1 MDDEENLD
9 LPEKDEDE
17 MFINLLDQNKNN
29 IYQFET
35 KIANFGQRKFMLRKD
50 NPEIYAVVISA
61 TLKKEVIEKNIFENM
76 ETIMILSVIN
86 EITAGIKIADLRYLM
101 LNSFET
107 MKQKDFFKNQEIFQG
122 KSFCDICLKD
132 ADEIG
137 RAIQY

>member
-1 MDDEENLD
+1 
-9 LPEKDEDE
+9 
-17 MFINLLDQNKNN
+17 MFINLLDQDKNN

-35 KIANFGQRKFMLRKD
+35 KIANFGQRKFMLNRN

-61 TLKKEVIEKNIFENM
+61 TLKKDVIEKNIFENM

-107 MKQKDFFKNQEIFQG
+107 MKQKDFFKN
-122 KSFCDICLKD
+122 
-132 ADEIG
+132 
-137 RAIQY
+137 